1 MGGTLNQIWR
11 KGSFKDKK
19 VIKTPALKST
29 IRVLDKKP
37 ENIRFR
43 VIKRKKLLNPQKSA
57 KCLRNVSVMSPKKP
71 NSAKRQV
78 MKVEVSNKVI
88 LYSYI
93 PGMSQHRDA
102 SHQSQKASKV
112 LIRGGRVQDLPG
124 VHYKIIRGKLDCAPI
139 LIRRNARSK
148 YGARRW
154 WSDSSEEERRAS
166 IARRKKRRVRRS
178 NK

>member
-1 MGGTLNQIWR
+1 M
-11 KGSFKDKK
+11 
-19 VIKTPALKST
+19 IKTPALKST

-43 VIKRKKLLNPQKSA
+43 LIKRLLNPQKSA

-78 MKVEVSNKVI
+78 VKVEVSNKSI
-88 LYSYI
+88 LYRYV

-102 SHQSQKASKV
+102 SHQSQKAPKV
-112 LIRGGRVQDLPG
+112 LIRGGRVQDPPG

-139 LIRRNARSK
+139 MIRRNARSK
-148 YGARRW
+148 YGTRRW
-154 WSDSSEEERRAS
+154 WSNSLEEEKKAI
-166 IARRKKRRVRRS
+166 IARARKRRNRRKGS
-178 NK
+178 GK